1 VGILWVGVRVRAAH
15 RADPGGAAG
24 SARPRSSLFS
34 LKLCSGVLGG
44 EMRDHDVGWIGTAI
58 QESAQVVRHAL
69 ASWGRTV
76 RLCVLAA
83 AGFAG
88 IAALLHVAVSR

>member
-1 VGILWVGVRVRAAH
+1 
-15 RADPGGAAG
+15 
-24 SARPRSSLFS
+24 
-34 LKLCSGVLGG
+34 
-44 EMRDHDVGWIGTAI
+44 MRDHDVGWIGTAI